1 MVIAGRYRVI
11 ERLGSGGTATV
22 VLAEDERLGRRV
34 ALKRLHP
41 EVGAGMA
48 ERFEREARLG
58 ASLSHPNVVS
68 VYDVLADEDQ
78 VVLVMEYVEGRTL
91 AEVLIE
97 DKLTPESVI
106 GLLRPLASALD
117 HAHREGLV
125 HRDIKPANLLVRT
138 DGTVKIADLGIAT
151 GADLTSVTATGIA
164 LGTVA
169 YMAPEQLE
177 GGRVTGAADVYALAA
192 VAFEMLSGRKAR
204 TGSTPMEIVHR
215 VATEGPPDLTEAW
228 PAAPPAAAG
237 VLRGAMSAQPA
248 ERPSS
253 AGELVAQLEEAL
265 ELGSGAEAAP
275 VTPEPMEPSAPEP
288 MEPSPPEPAEPSAPE
303 PAEPAEPSAPLPAR
317 EQTAPMLQVASVPT
331 RGTEAIAPTEAG
343 AAPTATGAGLPG
355 TGAAPTGTGAAPTG
369 AGAAPTETGGA
380 PRSPAGQGRPAREGA
395 PHPALRRV
403 APPRRTRPRTMAA
416 IALVS
421 VLSAGG
427 AVVALRSSND
437 DPAPA
442 AKPRTG
448 GGQAQDERAGPSL
461 ARPEGVARSF
471 YQRAAADRYEA
482 AWSLAGPGFRA
493 QLGGFDA
500 FQAQFSTLESIS
512 FDRAQTT
519 SETPDRSTVAI
530 ATTAVHTDRTDTC
543 GGEVSLAREPGAA
556 SWLIDR
562 IAVDC

>member
-215 VATEGPPDLTEAW
+215 IATEGPPDLTEAW

-288 MEPSPPEPAEPSAPE
+288 MEPSAP
-303 PAEPAEPSAPLPAR
+303 EPAEPSAPLPAR
-317 EQTAPMLQVASVPT
+317 EQTAPMLQAASVPT

-343 AAPTATGAGLPG
+343 AAPTATGAGLTG

-369 AGAAPTETGGA
+369 AGGA

>member
-288 MEPSPPEPAEPSAPE
+288 
-303 PAEPAEPSAPLPAR
+303 AEPSAPLPAR

-343 AAPTATGAGLPG
+343 AATGATGAGL
-355 TGAAPTGTGAAPTG
+355 TGTGAAPTG

>member
-177 GGRVTGAADVYALAA
+177 GGRVTGAADVYALAT

-275 VTPEPMEPSAPEP
+275 VTPEPMEPSAP
-288 MEPSPPEPAEPSAPE
+288 
-303 PAEPAEPSAPLPAR
+303 LPAR

-343 AAPTATGAGLPG
+343 AAPTATGAGLTG

>member
-288 MEPSPPEPAEPSAPE
+288 
-303 PAEPAEPSAPLPAR
+303 AEPSAPLPAR

-343 AAPTATGAGLPG
+343 AAPTATGAGLTG

>member
-288 MEPSPPEPAEPSAPE
+288 
-303 PAEPAEPSAPLPAR
+303 AEPAEPSAPLPAR

-331 RGTEAIAPTEAG
+331 RGNEAIAPTEAG
-343 AAPTATGAGLPG
+343 AAPTATGAGL
-355 TGAAPTGTGAAPTG
+355 TGTGAAPTG
-369 AGAAPTETGGA
+369 VGAAPTETGAAPTETGGA

>member
-215 VATEGPPDLTEAW
+215 IATEGPPDLTEAW

-288 MEPSPPEPAEPSAPE
+288 MEPS
-303 PAEPAEPSAPLPAR
+303 APLPAR
-317 EQTAPMLQVASVPT
+317 EQTAPMLQAASVPT

-343 AAPTATGAGLPG
+343 AAPTATGAGLTGTGAAPTA
-355 TGAAPTGTGAAPTG
+355 TGAAPTGT
-369 AGAAPTETGGA
+369 GAAPTETGGA

-530 ATTAVHTDRTDTC
+530 TTTAVHTDRTDTC